1 MDGRLFSFI
10 ATSISVLLWHSL
22 PPLVILPIIF
32 TVAILLCKFTAKH
45 SPGQLIAWGLWGILW
60 LTSVGHWQRSLQ
72 LPLGQL
78 TKPVI
83 ILGQVDSLIHSRDQ
97 VRFTLKLAQSGQKK
111 HWWQPRIRVTWA
123 EPAWQLKQGQQV
135 KLMVK
140 LKPPNGLANEGG
152 FDYQKWLFSQGIV
165 ATGYVKTSL
174 DNQLLNNA
182 ISYRQTL
189 LDRLSAYQFASTPW
203 IAALTLGDRGLLEP
217 SDWSLVQRTGI
228 AHLIAI
234 SGLHLS
240 LVASLSY
247 ALVSFCLQ
255 GLFSLFCGAQKIN
268 FHRLGLLGA
277 LVATLGY
284 AVLAGL
290 GLPTVRAWLMLT
302 LVTLVIVTNRHWR
315 ARRLLLVSVFIFI
328 VIFPLS
334 LFSQSFW
341 LSFSAV
347 LIIWFVFWRW
357 PLKQAEFSIGTF
369 VVVLC
374 RIQLALSVLMLPLV
388 AWQFSFVSLASPVV
402 NLVAVPL
409 VTLLLVPLC
418 LFGGVLSA
426 FAPTLAYWPFYVAN
440 EIIQTCLGALNT
452 LAQWPWSA
460 LNIQAI
466 PGPVWAMTT
475 LGVLTVLLPRGLF
488 AKKVAVLLFL
498 PLLTFY
504 VPRDKQFWQVD
515 VLDVGQGLSVMIS
528 KDNQTLLYDV
538 GAAYP
543 SGFNMAEAVILPL
556 LQARGTDQISTL
568 FISHFDNDHSG
579 SLPVL
584 LSNVR
589 VKKVITSFNLCQQG
603 WQLAWHGLTITAL
616 WPDDPD
622 KHNDNNGS
630 CVLLIDDGRHRVLL
644 TGDIDADIERRLVN
658 QYGQNLQA
666 DILLAAHHGSNSSS
680 SAEFI
685 AAVGARHVVFSQGFM
700 NRWRFPR
707 REVVLRFMSSR
718 RTLYSTSET
727 GQISFL
733 LPQSDTG
740 AIKVSTFRQDISPY
754 WYGNY

>member
-22 PPLVILPIIF
+22 PPLAILPIIF
-32 TVAILLCKFTAKH
+32 TVAILLCKLTAKH
-45 SPGQLIAWGLWGILW
+45 SPGQLIAWGLWGIFW
-60 LTSVGHWQRSLQ
+60 LGSVGHWQRSLQ
-72 LPLGQL
+72 LPMDQI

-83 ILGQVDSLIHSRDQ
+83 IRGQVDSLIHSRDQ
-97 VRFTLKLAQSGQKK
+97 VRFTLTLAQSGQKI
-111 HWWQPRIRVTWA
+111 HWWQPRVRLTWA
-123 EPAWQLKQGQQV
+123 KPDWQLKQDQQV
-135 KLMVK
+135 QLVVK

-165 ATGYVKTSL
+165 ATGYVRTSH
-174 DNQLLNNA
+174 DNQLLKDS

-189 LDRLSAYQFASTPW
+189 LDRLSLYQFAATPW

-217 SDWSLVQRTGI
+217 KDWSLVQRTGI

-234 SGLHLS
+234 SGLHLA

-255 GLFSLFCGAQKIN
+255 GLFSLVSGAQNVN
-268 FHRLGLLGA
+268 FHKVGLLAA
-277 LVATLGY
+277 LVSTLGY
-284 AVLAGL
+284 AALSGL

-302 LVTLVIVTNRHWR
+302 LVTVVMLANRHWR
-315 ARRLLLVSVFIFI
+315 GRRMLLVSVFIFI
-328 VIFPLS
+328 VLFPLS

-357 PLKQAEFSIGTF
+357 PIKQAEFSIRTF
-369 VVVLC
+369 VLVLC
-374 RIQLALSVLMLPLV
+374 RVQLALSALMLPLI
-388 AWQFSFVSLASPVV
+388 AWQFSFISLASPVV

-418 LFGGVLSA
+418 LLGGLLSA
-426 FAPTLAYWPFYVAN
+426 FAPALAYWPFFVAN
-440 EIIQTCLGALNT
+440 EIILTCIDSLNT

-475 LGVLTVLLPRGLF
+475 LGVLTVLLPRGLI
-488 AKKVAVLLFL
+488 AKKMAVLLFV

-504 VPRDKQFWQVD
+504 LPRQKLSWQVD
-515 VLDVGQGLSVMIS
+515 FLDVGQGLSVIIS
-528 KDNQTLLYDV
+528 KDNHTLLYDV

-543 SGFNMAEAVILPL
+543 SGFNMAQAVIMPL
-556 LQARGTDQISTL
+556 LQARGVEQITTL

-579 SLPVL
+579 SMPVL
-584 LSNVR
+584 LSSIR

-603 WQLAWHGLTITAL
+603 WQQDWHGLTITAL

-622 KHNDNNGS
+622 KYNDNNGS

-658 QYGQNLQA
+658 QYGQNLHA
-666 DILLAAHHGSNSSS
+666 DILLAAHHGSNGSS

-685 AAVGARHVVFSQGFM
+685 AAVGAQHVIFSQGFM
-700 NRWRFPR
+700 NRWHFPR
-707 REVVLRFMSSR
+707 PEVVQRFTGSG
-718 RTLYSTSET
+718 RTLYSTSQT
-727 GQISFL
+727 GQVTFQ
-733 LPQSDTG
+733 LPQTG
-740 AIKVSTFRQDISPY
+740 TGGIQVSTFRQDISPY

>member
-22 PPLVILPIIF
+22 PPLAILPIIC

-45 SPGQLIAWGLWGILW
+45 SPGQLIAWGLWGIFW
-60 LTSVGHWQRSLQ
+60 LSSVGHWQRSLQ
-72 LPLGQL
+72 LPMTQIA
-78 TKPVI
+78 KEVI
-83 ILGQVDSLIHSRDQ
+83 IRGQVDSLIHTLDH
-97 VRFTLKLAQSGQKK
+97 VRFTLTLAQSGYKK
-111 HWWQPRIRVTWA
+111 YWWQPRVRLTWTK
-123 EPAWQLKQGQQV
+123 PDWPLKQGQRVQF
-135 KLMVK
+135 LVK

-152 FDYQKWLFSQGIV
+152 FHYQKWLFSQGIV
-165 ATGYVKTSL
+165 ATGYVKTSN
-174 DNQLLNNA
+174 DNQLLNHS

-189 LDRLSAYQFASTPW
+189 LDRLSLYQFAATPW

-217 SDWSLVQRTGI
+217 KDWTLVQRTGI

-234 SGLHLS
+234 SGLHLA

-255 GLFSLFCGAQKIN
+255 GLFSLLSGAQNIN
-268 FHRLGLLGA
+268 FHKLGLLAA
-277 LVATLGY
+277 LVATLAY

-302 LVTLVIVTNRHWR
+302 LVTVVIVSNRHWR

-328 VIFPLS
+328 VLFPLS

-357 PLKQAEFSIGTF
+357 PLKQTEFSVRTF
-369 VVVLC
+369 VLVLC
-374 RIQLALSVLMLPLV
+374 RIQLALSALMLPLI
-388 AWQFSFVSLASPVV
+388 AWQFSFVSIASPVV

-409 VTLLLVPLC
+409 VTMLLVPLC
-418 LFGGVLSA
+418 LLGGVLSA
-426 FAPTLAYWPFYVAN
+426 FAPALAYWPFFVAN
-440 EIIQTCLGALNT
+440 EIIQTCIGALNT

-475 LGVLTVLLPRGLF
+475 LGVLTVLLPRGLI
-488 AKKVAVLLFL
+488 AKKVTLLLFV

-504 VPRDKQFWQVD
+504 LPQQKQFWQVD
-515 VLDVGQGLSVMIS
+515 FLDVGQGLSVLIS
-528 KDNQTLLYDV
+528 KDNHALLYDV

-556 LQARGTDQISTL
+556 LQARGMQQINML

-584 LSNVR
+584 LANVR
-589 VKKVITSFNLCQQG
+589 VKKLITSVNLCQQG
-603 WQLAWHGLTITAL
+603 WQLDWQGLMITAL
-616 WPDDPD
+616 WPDDPN

-630 CVLLIDDGRHRVLL
+630 CVLMIDDGRHRVLL
-644 TGDIDADIERRLVN
+644 TGDIDANIERRLVN
-658 QYGQNLQA
+658 HYGQNLQA
-666 DILLAAHHGSNSSS
+666 DILLAPHHGSNGSS
-680 SAEFI
+680 SAEII
-685 AAVGARHVVFSQGFM
+685 AAVNPRHVIFSQGFM
-700 NRWRFPR
+700 NRWHFPR
-707 REVVLRFMSSR
+707 PEVIQRFTTSG

-727 GQISFL
+727 GQVSFL
-733 LPQSDTG
+733 LPTSGTG
-740 AIKVSTFRQDISPY
+740 AIQVTTFRRDIYPY
-754 WYGNY
+754 WYANY

>member
-22 PPLVILPIIF
+22 PSLAILPIIF

-45 SPGQLIAWGLWGILW
+45 SPGQLIAWGLWGIFW
-60 LTSVGHWQRSLQ
+60 LSSVGHWQRSLQ
-72 LPLGQL
+72 LPMDQI
-78 TKPVI
+78 TQAVI
-83 ILGQVDSLIHSRDQ
+83 IQGKIDSLIHSRNQ
-97 VRFTLKLAQSGQKK
+97 VRFTLTLAQSAQKI
-111 HWWQPRIRVTWA
+111 HWWQPRVRVSWA
-123 EPAWQLKQGQQV
+123 EPDWPLQQGQQIQ
-135 KLMVK
+135 LMVK

-152 FDYQKWLFSQGIV
+152 FDYKKWLFSQGIV
-165 ATGYVKTSL
+165 ATGYVKNSH
-174 DNQLLNNA
+174 DNQLLNDS
-182 ISYRQTL
+182 ISYRQAL
-189 LDRLSAYQFASTPW
+189 LNRLLLYDFATTPW
-203 IAALTLGDRGLLEP
+203 ISALTLGYRGMLEP
-217 SDWSLVQRTGI
+217 KDWSLVQRTGI

-234 SGLHLS
+234 SGLHLA
-240 LVASLSY
+240 LVASVSY

-255 GLFSLFCGAQKIN
+255 GLFSLVSGAQNTN
-268 FHRLGLLGA
+268 FHKLGVIGA

-284 AVLAGL
+284 ASLAGL

-302 LVTLVIVTNRHWR
+302 LVTLVMVTNRHWR

-328 VIFPLS
+328 LIFPLS

-357 PLKQAEFSIGTF
+357 PVKQAEFSIRTF
-369 VVVLC
+369 VIVLC
-374 RIQLALSVLMLPLV
+374 RIQLALSALMLPLI

-418 LFGGVLSA
+418 LFGCVISM
-426 FAPTLAYWPFYVAN
+426 FAPTLAYWPFFVAN
-440 EIIQTCLGALNT
+440 EIIQICLGSLNT

-460 LNIQAI
+460 LNIRAI
-466 PGPVWAMTT
+466 PGPVWALTA
-475 LGVLTVLLPRGLF
+475 LGVLTLLLPSGLI
-488 AKKVAVLLFL
+488 AKKVAVLLFV

-504 VPRDKQFWQVD
+504 LPRQETSWQVD
-515 VLDVGQGLSVMIS
+515 FLDVGQGLSVVIS
-528 KDNQTLLYDV
+528 KDNHTLLYDV

-543 SGFNMAEAVILPL
+543 SGFNMAEAVIMPL
-556 LQARGTDQISTL
+556 LQARGVEEITAL
-568 FISHFDNDHSG
+568 FISHSDNDHSG
-579 SLPVL
+579 SMPIL
-584 LSNVR
+584 LSNIR
-589 VKKVITSFNLCQQG
+589 VKNVITSFDLCQQG

-622 KHNDNNGS
+622 KYNDNNGS

-644 TGDIDADIERRLVN
+644 TGDIDAKIERHLVN
-658 QYGQNLQA
+658 QYGQKLQA
-666 DILLAAHHGSNSSS
+666 DILLAAHHGSNGSS

-685 AAVGARHVVFSQGFM
+685 AAVGAQHVIFSQGFM
-700 NRWRFPR
+700 NRWHFPR
-707 REVVLRFMSSR
+707 PEVVQRFTRSG

-727 GQISFL
+727 GQVSFL
-733 LPQSDTG
+733 LPQTG
-740 AIKVSTFRQDISPY
+740 TIQVSTFRQDVSPY